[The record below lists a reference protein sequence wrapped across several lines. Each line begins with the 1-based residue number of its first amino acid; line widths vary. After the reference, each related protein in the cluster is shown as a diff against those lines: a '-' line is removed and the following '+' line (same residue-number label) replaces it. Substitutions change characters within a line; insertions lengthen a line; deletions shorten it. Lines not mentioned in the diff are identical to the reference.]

1 METTRELSEL
11 SSSVVLITGV
21 MAAGKSTVA
30 QLLAERLPRAVH
42 IRGDVF
48 RRMMIS
54 GRAELTPE
62 PTPEALA
69 QLRLRH
75 RLSAATADEYAA
87 AGWTAVVQDVVLGH
101 ALADFVTL
109 VRTRPLHVVVLA
121 PSPDTVARREGARAK
136 TGYGAWSV
144 PALDHVL
151 RVDTPRIG
159 LWLDTTDQTPSQTVD
174 AILSRL
180 PASRH
185 EPGLTS

>member
-1 METTRELSEL
+1 M

-42 IRGDVF
+42 IRGDIF

-62 PTPEALA
+62 LTPEALA

-87 AGWTAVVQDVVLGH
+87 AGWTAVIQDVILGH
-101 ALADFVTL
+101 ALADYVEL
-109 VRTRPLHVVVLA
+109 VRTRPLYVVVLA
-121 PSPDTVARREGARAK
+121 PTPEAVAHREGARAK

-144 PALDHVL
+144 PALDQVL
-151 RVDTPRIG
+151 RVDTPRLG
-159 LWLDTTDQTPSQTVD
+159 LWLDTSDLTPAETVD
-174 AILSRL
+174 EILSHL
-180 PASRH
+180 PAARH
-185 EPGLTS
+185 EPGLHP